1 MNFFQAPPLLLGPW
15 ISLLNGVRRRLD
27 LAQLPLHPLHTVA
40 PPGGV
45 RWKNRAG
52 GFPRPASPAAR
63 EWVRRVSGIGSRR
76 LWRLPVGV
84 CGVLA
89 RQEVVLC
96 AGRFRCWML
105 LPRSDAA
112 GAAARRRLGAR
123 AVAALPLSVLWR
135 GSSEGWQ
142 GAWEAV
148 DLVLLDQVR
157 LLLASGGVVV
167 RLDRQCGGSSGGLSG
182 EAEAAAQEPWPR
194 PAAGRGG
201 GHGGHQ
207 WRQEAR
213 HPCPLIG
220 CSGGELVGYL
230 PVNRCCYAC
239 SCW

>member
-1 MNFFQAPPLLLGPW
+1 
-15 ISLLNGVRRRLD
+15 
-27 LAQLPLHPLHTVA
+27 
-40 PPGGV
+40 
-45 RWKNRAG
+45 
-52 GFPRPASPAAR
+52 
-63 EWVRRVSGIGSRR
+63 
-76 LWRLPVGV
+76 
-84 CGVLA
+84 
-89 RQEVVLC
+89 
-96 AGRFRCWML
+96 
-105 LPRSDAA
+105 
-112 GAAARRRLGAR
+112 
-123 AVAALPLSVLWR
+123 
-135 GSSEGWQ
+135 
-142 GAWEAV
+142 
-148 DLVLLDQVR
+148 
-157 LLLASGGVVV
+157 VV